1 MSNVGEPVVQAQC
14 RRCGWQGRT
23 GDVVCESC
31 SALLAGP
38 PGSGLAAGRGR
49 RVAAA
54 LIDALMVA
62 VPAVV
67 GWLIW
72 AGEFDAD
79 GSLTNRQQVGL
90 IVANLISFS
99 AWAAA
104 VAALAGRRQSPGKL
118 LLRMRVV
125 RIDGGE
131 TTVIHFLARQIGWW
145 LLLSAGSWI
154 AQIPSDG
161 EQPYGG
167 IALMALVLLLVDT
180 GMLLLSRSRQSVH
193 DKIFR
198 TIVVDAAPSPEA
210 RVAAQAAAAPAA
222 ESELSEPAAAPAP
235 AAEQPGPAEPATA
248 SELEPATPTGEFE
261 PDEPTAVTGAE
272 RSGAASGGVQQ
283 ELDELERVR
292 EYLTPAQYERRR
304 RSILGEDA
312 DGER

>member
-1 MSNVGEPVVQAQC
+1 MSNAGEPVVQTRC
-14 RRCGWQGRT
+14 GRCGWQGRR
-23 GDVVCESC
+23 DDAICESC
-31 SALLAGP
+31 SALIAGP
-38 PGSGLAAGRGR
+38 PDLGVAAGRGR

-54 LIDALMVA
+54 LIDALMVG

-72 AGEFDAD
+72 AGDFADD

-99 AWAAA
+99 VWAVA
-104 VAALAGRRQSPGKL
+104 VAALAGRRQSPGKV

-131 TTVIHFLARQIGWW
+131 TTTIQFLARQAGWW

-161 EQPYGG
+161 TQAYEGL
-167 IALMALVLLLVDT
+167 ALMAVLLLIVDT

-198 TIVVDAAPSPEA
+198 TIVVEAAPA
-210 RVAAQAAAAPAA
+210 TAGIAAQAAAEPAA
-222 ESELSEPAAAPAP
+222 EAELPQPAATPEPAVPPAAEPSEPAAAPEP
-235 AAEQPGPAEPATA
+235 AAAAAEPGSGESKA
-248 SELEPATPTGEFE
+248 SS
-261 PDEPTAVTGAE
+261 GAE
-272 RSGAASGGVQQ
+272 RSTAPDGVQR
-283 ELDELERVR
+283 ELEELERVR

>member
-99 AWAAA
+99 VWAAA

-198 TIVVDAAPSPEA
+198 TIVVNAAPSPED
-210 RVAAQAAAAPAA
+210 RVAAQAAAEIELEVPDEPAAAPEPAA
-222 ESELSEPAAAPAP
+222 EPGPSEPAAAPGP
-235 AAEQPGPAEPATA
+235 AAGPSAPMGESGPSEPGA
-248 SELEPATPTGEFE
+248 S
-261 PDEPTAVTGAE
+261 TGAG
-272 RSGAASGGVQQ
+272 RSAAPSGGVQQ

>member
-1 MSNVGEPVVQAQC
+1 MSNVGEPVVQTRC
-14 RRCGWQGRT
+14 GRCGWQGRR
-23 GDVVCESC
+23 GDAICESC
-31 SALLAGP
+31 RALIAGP
-38 PGSGLAAGRGR
+38 RGLGVAAGRGR

-54 LIDALMVA
+54 LIDALMVG

-72 AGEFDAD
+72 AGDFADD
-79 GSLTNRQQVGL
+79 GSLTNRQQIGL

-99 AWAAA
+99 VWAAA
-104 VAALAGRRQSPGKL
+104 VAALAGRRQSPGKV

-131 TTVIHFLARQIGWW
+131 TTTGQFLARQAGWW

-154 AQIPSDG
+154 AQIPNDG
-161 EQPYGG
+161 TQAYEGL
-167 IALMALVLLLVDT
+167 ALMAVLLLIVDT

-198 TIVVDAAPSPEA
+198 TIVVE
-210 RVAAQAAAAPAA
+210 AAPAA
-222 ESELSEPAAAPAP
+222 AGIAAQATAEPAAEAELPEPAATPEPSVPPAAEPSEPAAVPEP
-235 AAEQPGPAEPATA
+235 AA
-248 SELEPATPTGEFE
+248 
-261 PDEPTAVTGAE
+261 TGAE
-272 RSGAASGGVQQ
+272 PGPGEAKTPSGAGRSAAAGDVQQ
-283 ELDELERVR
+283 ELEELERVR